1 MYLFVDRLPARL
13 RRKSVTGPNGE
24 PLPNAEQEPVT
35 VGRMRAPIKTT
46 TAPVAAVNKVDP
58 LERVSEP
65 ATDSLAARK
74 RVLVGGVSVKQV
86 VQRERSAPV
95 ATSSSQN
102 GGVHSRARFMA
113 PTASSRMAA
122 AQKQAPGDVQQR
134 SAKSKTA
141 PRRPASGKGNN
152 DLHDLQELLARHN
165 KKFKST
171 HTYQPPQHSVRD
183 VRVVRSAWIDAILS
197 GILCI

>member
-1 MYLFVDRLPARL
+1 MCLFVDRLPARL
-13 RRKSVTGPNGE
+13 RRKSVTGSNGE

-35 VGRMRAPIKTT
+35 VGRMRAPIKMT
-46 TAPVAAVNKVDP
+46 TALVAAVNKVDP

-74 RVLVGGVSVKQV
+74 RVLVGGASVKQV

-95 ATSSSQN
+95 ATSSSQK
-102 GGVHSRARFMA
+102 GGVQSRAHFMA

-122 AQKQAPGDVQQR
+122 AQKQAPGNVHQR

-141 PRRPASGKGNN
+141 PRRPASSSASGKGNS

-183 VRVVRSAWIDAILS
+183 VRVVRSAWID
-197 GILCI
+197 G